1 MDSMDSILREVKAR
15 LGGRS
20 PRRVREPEAWEAAVG
35 LILAPGSSGLDLLF
49 IRRAKRGGDPWS
61 GQVALPGGRRDA
73 EDVALIDT
81 VCRETLEETGISL
94 PRSSL
99 LGELDDLFPDIKVL
113 PPVVVRPFVFGLSTR
128 PRIEPSDEVAGHL
141 WVSLQT
147 LPASASVT
155 EVEVRGQRLTV
166 DAYVVGEYVIWGMTH
181 RIVAPFLE
189 RIG

>member
-1 MDSMDSILREVKAR
+1 MDSILREVKAR

-49 IRRAKRGGDPWS
+49 IRRAERAGDPWS
-61 GQVALPGGRRDA
+61 GQMALPGGRRDA

-81 VCRETLEETGISL
+81 ACRETLEETGISL
-94 PRSSL
+94 PASSL

-147 LPASASVT
+147 LRASASVT

-166 DAYVVGEYVIWGMTH
+166 DAYVVGEYVIWGMTQ